1 MILNPEGAGSDP
13 IRAQVAEAHRKAMMI
28 ALAMTASIAIYVVIG
43 LVVVSA
49 KESEAGLGQPP
60 LAFVTLVTFLALGS
74 TVLRRTQLRQMR
86 LEAVAGARGIDGLL
100 RHLFTMTIISA
111 ALAEAIGILALLVSF
126 FGGGQFYVVI
136 FGVVALVVMLSSYPR
151 RAAWEKIAEYF
162 AATLPR

>member
-1 MILNPEGAGSDP
+1 MILNPEGAGTDP
-13 IRAQVAEAHRKAMMI
+13 LRAQVAQVHRKAMLI
-28 ALAMTASIAIYVVIG
+28 TLAMTASIVIYVVIG
-43 LVVVSA
+43 IVVVSTR
-49 KESEAGLGQPP
+49 EGRAGLEQPP

-86 LEAVAGARGIDGLL
+86 LEAVAGTRGIDGLL

-126 FGGGQFYVVI
+126 FGGDQFYVVI

-162 AATLPR
+162 ATTLAR